1 MRNVDCI
8 YLYMYRMSVYTEA
21 VPTGLGFS
29 EYQLSIIL

>member
-1 MRNVDCI
+1 MRNVDYI
-8 YLYMYRMSVYTEA
+8 YLYMYRMSVNTEA